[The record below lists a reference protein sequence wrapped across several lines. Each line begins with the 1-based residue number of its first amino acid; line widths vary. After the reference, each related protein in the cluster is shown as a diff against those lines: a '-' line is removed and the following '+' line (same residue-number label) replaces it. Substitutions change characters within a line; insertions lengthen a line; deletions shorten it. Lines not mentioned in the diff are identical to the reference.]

1 MSELPLRRY
10 DLDFQSREIATI
22 LALTNMAGVNPQLQ
36 SHFRVVFNFR
46 NQKVKIV
53 IALSAHGLIV
63 CQADG
68 KCIQPVLFK
77 NFSRL
82 ISKLQNKLPKN
93 ESVSMLIPWASTLA
107 LLYNK
112 RVLNSIAF
120 ATELNL

>member
-1 MSELPLRRY
+1 MAINCAKFQSGLVNYIKQMSELPLRRY

-82 ISKLQNKLPKN
+82 IVRNN
-93 ESVSMLIPWASTLA
+93 
-107 LLYNK
+107 
-112 RVLNSIAF
+112 
-120 ATELNL
+120 